1 MPPINRLVQSE
12 RMIATNNISTQP
24 REDAGATF
32 WTPVAL
38 VEGRYPAPRAKVVT
52 SDFSATPN
60 PLIAHKTK
68 NLLSPFSN
76 PKSRKLWVGLSLVI
90 VDHRA

>member
-1 MPPINRLVQSE
+1 MPGRLSGPPSHSLKVS
-12 RMIATNNISTQP
+12 
-24 REDAGATF
+24 
-32 WTPVAL
+32 
-38 VEGRYPAPRAKVVT
+38 YPAPRAKVVT

-68 NLLSPFSN
+68 NLLSPFSIIRAI
-76 PKSRKLWVGLSLVI
+76 SRKLCVGLSLVI